1 MAAIQ
6 CDLLV
11 SEGESRD
18 RTEEPHSLKYDQFIL
33 IKGFKVVVMK
43 QFQSLPFRGR
53 WLPLS

>member
-11 SEGESRD
+11 GEGESRD
-18 RTEEPHSLKYDQFIL
+18 RTEESHSLKYDQFIL